1 MKTVSVYNLSIILY
15 VSMHLYFS
23 IVPSAPPQSVV
34 AYATSPT
41 SLFVS
46 WSAPLLEHRNGCIR
60 QYRIYVVERDTGTT
74 LTRLINTGTFQVTIS
89 SLHPYYQY
97 ECKVA
102 AITIGEG
109 PSSQTVTT
117 RTYSSRKFC
126 QEPFFT
132 SFLLSYVCKCVGHLL
147 LHNLFSVAP
156 SGPPRN
162 IIVSQTP
169 RSISLEWNLPLIA
182 DRNGVITSYLIRVTN
197 VQTSVI
203 SDYTTASTSYT
214 VESLRPCTPY
224 SIMIA
229 ARNVNGTGPFS
240 GMHEVRTAEDG
251 KL

>member
-1 MKTVSVYNLSIILY
+1 MESRNAEVHQHVKTVSVYNILHSLY

-23 IVPSAPPQSVV
+23 TVPSAPPRSVA

-46 WSAPLLEHRNGCIR
+46 WSVPLLEHRNGCIR

-102 AITIGEG
+102 AITTGEG

-126 QEPFFT
+126 Q
-132 SFLLSYVCKCVGHLL
+132 
-147 LHNLFSVAP
+147 
-156 SGPPRN
+156 
-162 IIVSQTP
+162 
-169 RSISLEWNLPLIA
+169 
-182 DRNGVITSYLIRVTN
+182 
-197 VQTSVI
+197 
-203 SDYTTASTSYT
+203 
-214 VESLRPCTPY
+214 
-224 SIMIA
+224 
-229 ARNVNGTGPFS
+229 
-240 GMHEVRTAEDG
+240 
-251 KL
+251 